1 MYTVQEEIYI
11 LIYLILFGIY
21 IFSSIDLIDLIS
33 QKIKN
38 KVLRITLNILFTLIQ
53 IYITF
58 TFSYNLMDGYVPI
71 YFFIFIY
78 IGFVIYIKLFKKY
91 FITIITN
98 IYNVLIFI
106 IKRIIKLIKPFIYS
120 KTIMKF
126 IKREIK
132 IIKNKKIN

>member
-1 MYTVQEEIYI
+1 MYTVQEEFYI

-38 KVLRITLNILFTLIQ
+38 KVLRIILIIIFTLMQ

-58 TFSYNLMDGYVPI
+58 IFSYNLMDGYVPI

-91 FITIITN
+91 FITIISN

-120 KTIMKF
+120 KTIKKI
-126 IKREIK
+126 IKRERK

>member
-132 IIKNKKIN
+132 IINNKKIN